1 MGASAQGVS
10 GVHSISGYSETVIL
24 WIPPKNDPYFT
35 QHQTSGVG
43 HLKGVLSGSATD
55 GTIPGPGHR
64 RDGRSL
70 APATDGTIPGP
81 GRPAVS
87 RRVFPACLVTL
98 FHAVTFTFTV
108 TQRAN

>member
-64 RDGRSL
+64 RDGPRPRS
-70 APATDGTIPGP
+70 ASRFTAGVSSVFGYV
-81 GRPAVS
+81 VS
-87 RRVFPACLVTL
+87 RCYLHVHSDTTCKLITR
-98 FHAVTFTFTV
+98 
-108 TQRAN
+108 

>member
-64 RDGRSL
+64 RDDPWPRPQMGQS
-70 APATDGTIPGP
+70 
-81 GRPAVS
+81 PAVGQPFHSGCFQRVWLRCFTLLPS
-87 RRVFPACLVTL
+87 RS
-98 FHAVTFTFTV
+98 
-108 TQRAN
+108 Q